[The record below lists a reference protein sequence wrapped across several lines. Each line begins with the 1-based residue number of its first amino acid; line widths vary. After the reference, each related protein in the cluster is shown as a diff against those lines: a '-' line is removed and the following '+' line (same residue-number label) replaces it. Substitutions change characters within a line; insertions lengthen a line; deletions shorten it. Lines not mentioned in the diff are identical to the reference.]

1 MLPHGRPGFDP
12 WGREVPLEK
21 EMATRSSILAWR
33 IPWMEQP
40 GGLQSMGSQSRTRL
54 SELTSLHFTSLHEVV
69 MRIKRFHRCH
79 SGWYLPQN
87 KLLMMF
93 PLPTSDDVHEGMK
106 SEVQ

>member
-1 MLPHGRPGFDP
+1 MDGTAWWATVHGIAESDTTERAHF
-12 WGREVPLEK
+12 
-21 EMATRSSILAWR
+21 
-33 IPWMEQP
+33 
-40 GGLQSMGSQSRTRL
+40 
-54 SELTSLHFTSLHEVV
+54 TSLHFTSLHEVV

-106 SEVQ
+106 SEIQ